1 MYSIAMSRR
10 INESGFAARLVENGQ
25 LSPAELATRTTTK
38 MMHQCFV
45 IRLLGTLGL
54 TTACG
59 GSDGGTDQRPSETLE
74 IRAVTVEPEA
84 SPEGNAL
91 RFFKTELERSSG
103 GSIAVRAIAAD
114 GQSDQGNIQRVTSG
128 SIEMTIVQARNWDEF
143 GVTSMQALQTPFLI
157 TTDAAAA
164 AATGGDVANQLMSGL
179 PTKGVDGLALWPVD
193 LRHPVSFGEPLLS
206 PDDFKG
212 IQVRIVGSTIT
223 KNVIQALGAEP
234 VAEFDDSVQGAE
246 SAYDRA
252 YSLPGPGT
260 FSGNV
265 TFYPRVDVFV
275 INSAILKGLTP
286 AQQTAVRSAA
296 EATRKSVVDG
306 IIADAEQAQTYCSD
320 EDGSVAL
327 ASETQLAAF
336 IDVLGPIE
344 ASIAENALSKNLIA
358 TIRTKTMGLP
368 AADPTVACGKP

>member
-1 MYSIAMSRR
+1 M
-10 INESGFAARLVENGQ
+10 
-25 LSPAELATRTTTK
+25 SPAERSNVTRIID
-38 MMHQCFV
+38 QGFV
-45 IRLLGTLGL
+45 IAVLGTLGL

-59 GSDGGTDQRPSETLE
+59 GSDGGPNQDHAGTLE
-74 IRAVTVEPEA
+74 IRAVTVEPAA
-84 SPEGNAL
+84 SPEGNAV
-91 RFFKTELERSSG
+91 RFFKTELERTSG
-103 GSIAVRAIAAD
+103 GAIAVHALAAD
-114 GQSDQGNIQRVTSG
+114 GPSDQGNIERVSSG
-128 SIEMTIVQARNWDEF
+128 SIEMTVVQARNWDEF

-157 TTDAAAA
+157 TTDTAAV
-164 AATGGDVANQLMSGL
+164 AATGGDAAKELMSGL
-179 PTKGVDGLALWPVD
+179 SSKGVEGLALWPID

-212 IQVRIVGSTIT
+212 IRVRIIGSTIT

-275 INSAILKGLTP
+275 INSAFLKSLTP
-286 AQQTAVRSAA
+286 AQQAAVRSAA

-306 IIADAEQAQTYCSD
+306 IVADAEQAQTYCSD
-320 EDGSVAL
+320 DGGSVAL

-336 IDVLGPIE
+336 SDALRPIE
-344 ASIAENALSKNLIA
+344 ATIAENALSKKLIA
-358 TIRTKTMGLP
+358 TIRTQTLSLP
-368 AADPTVACGKP
+368 AAEPTVACGQP

>member
-1 MYSIAMSRR
+1 M
-10 INESGFAARLVENGQ
+10 AAV
-25 LSPAELATRTTTK
+25 
-38 MMHQCFV
+38 
-45 IRLLGTLGL
+45 LGTLGL
-54 TTACG
+54 ATACG
-59 GSDGGTDQRPSETLE
+59 GSDGGADQHPAETLE
-74 IRAVTVEPEA
+74 IRAVTVEPAA

-103 GSIAVRAIAAD
+103 GSIAVRALAGD

-128 SIEMTIVQARNWDEF
+128 SIEMAIVQARNWDEF
-143 GVTSMQALQTPFLI
+143 GVTSMQALQTPFLL

-164 AATGGDVANQLMSGL
+164 TVTGGDVAEQLMSGL
-179 PTKGVDGLALWPVD
+179 PSKGVDGLALWPID

-212 IQVRIVGSTIT
+212 IKVRIVGSTIT
-223 KNVIQALGAEP
+223 KNVIQALGAEA

-275 INSAILKGLTP
+275 INSALFNGLTP
-286 AQQTAVRSAA
+286 AQQAAVRSAA
-296 EATRKSVVDG
+296 EATRKSVIVG

-320 EDGSVAL
+320 DGGSVAL

-336 IDVLGPIE
+336 VDALRPIE
-344 ASIAENALSKNLIA
+344 ATIAQNALSKSLIA
-358 TIRTKTMGLP
+358 TIRAQTEDLP
-368 AADPTVACGKP
+368 AADPTVACGEP

>member
-1 MYSIAMSRR
+1 
-10 INESGFAARLVENGQ
+10 
-25 LSPAELATRTTTK
+25 

-45 IRLLGTLGL
+45 VVGLGALGL

-59 GSDGGTDQRPSETLE
+59 GSDGGTDQRPPDTLE
-74 IRAVTVEPEA
+74 IRAATVEPAA

-103 GSIAVRAIAAD
+103 GSITVHPLAGD
-114 GQSDQGNIQRVTSG
+114 GQGDQENIQRVTSG
-128 SIEMTIVQARNWDEF
+128 SIEMTVVQARNWDEL
-143 GVTSMQALQTPFLI
+143 GVTSMQALQTPFLL

-164 AATGGDVANQLMSGL
+164 AATGGDLANQLMSGL
-179 PTKGVDGLALWPVD
+179 PAKGADGLALWPID

-212 IQVRIVGSTIT
+212 IKVRIVGSTIT
-223 KNVIQALGAEP
+223 KNVIEALGAEA

-265 TFYPRVDVFV
+265 TFYPRVDVLV
-275 INSAILKGLTP
+275 INSAFLKSLTP
-286 AQQTAVRSAA
+286 AQQAAVRSAA
-296 EATRKSVVDG
+296 DATRKSVIDG
-306 IIADAEQAQTYCSD
+306 IVADAEQAQTYCSD

-336 IDVLGPIE
+336 IDALLPIE
-344 ASIAENALSKNLIA
+344 ATIAENALAKDLIA
-358 TIRTKTMGLP
+358 TIRAQTKDLP
-368 AADPTVACGKP
+368 VAVPTVACGKP